1 MGFGDWMLL
10 TLAGLLVAQSGM
22 LLWAVKRVLALE
34 MDLRAICTEMVSLV
48 PGEPSTAAS
57 RNLDLGGAD
66 TSRPHVSFTE
76 V

>member
-1 MGFGDWMLL
+1 MTFSLL
-10 TLAGLLVAQSGM
+10 ALLILALILVAQSGM